1 MFSIKMRS
9 SKGGINGS
17 NGKHISGAE
26 RIVGSDEVES
36 TVLSMLRRARSH
48 ERGQADFIN
57 IKISEFCENTAVRIP
72 LLNVYEK
79 HSGSAAEGRKIAAEE
94 LIRIGVSDKA
104 VKSGLSALEQLSD
117 SMRGAMIIDAVS
129 GVRLDHFADR
139 GVRCSN
145 MDIADADAYI
155 QRMSSLGLSGI
166 HAREALV
173 LASKVASAD
182 GTAAELCWS
191 DDPNYVTGYV
201 ASPQFGYCRINIM
214 KEIGDPV
221 GGRIFFIK
229 PNTDLSAYIDYLQ
242 NKIVLVEV

>member
-9 SKGGINGS
+9 SKGGINGL

-57 IKISEFCENTAVRIP
+57 IKIAEFGEDSAVRIP
-72 LLNVYEK
+72 LLPVYEK
-79 HSGSAAEGRKIAAEE
+79 HSGSADEGRKIAAEE
-94 LIRIGVSDKA
+94 LIRIGVSEKA

-117 SMRGAMIIDAVS
+117 SMRGAMLIDAQS
-129 GVRLDHFADR
+129 GQRLDNFGER
-139 GVRCSN
+139 GIRCSN
-145 MDIADADAYI
+145 MDVADANAYI

-173 LASKVASAD
+173 LASKVASAN

-214 KEIGDPV
+214 KEMGDPV
-221 GGRIFFIK
+221 GGRIFFVK
-229 PNTDLSAYIDYLQ
+229 PNTDLPSYIDYLQ
-242 NKIVLVEV
+242 NQIVLVEV